1 MRVQCPFC
9 NYIMKTD
16 DAYVG
21 LEVECPGCGNN
32 LKLPATNFEAGC
44 VIGDFIIKEKIGEGS
59 IAAVF
64 KATQQSLERTV
75 ALKILFQEYTN
86 NNGVANF
93 LKEARSAAKLSHP
106 NLVQAL
112 AVGEENGVC
121 YMAMNFISGETLKN
135 RLQLENRLNTDEA
148 LHIIQQVAEAL
159 CYAWEEANMVHRDIK
174 PDNIMITDEGVAKL
188 TDLGLAMPQS
198 DWHEDMQISGSPS
211 YMSPEQFAGKR
222 LDPRSDIY
230 SLGVT
235 LYQMLTGEL
244 PFKGTSI
251 KVVARQHFEDKPT
264 PIHKLNKKVS
274 LRVSALVKKM
284 IEKLPDDRFFS
295 MEELLEEIWTIR
307 QTTAPDKNLIPDVH
321 TISINRLNYNLQNES
336 LERQKIVKEEL
347 KVLEGKNKK
356 LKWIITAIFTVIIG
370 LVFLTIMFMRPG
382 RDYVNF
388 QKQINVLKS
397 KIEARELSPKAI
409 DTYVQKLQRELPVVK
424 NKREKA
430 LYRQLEII
438 GLKGKLSF
446 YDSQVKYL
454 QEELKKAQLKIEEYE
469 DSNSSNNNLQEQ
481 LNDNKL

>member
-59 IAAVF
+59 IGAVF

-93 LKEARSAAKLSHP
+93 LKEARAAAKLSHP
-106 NLVQAL
+106 NLVQSL
-112 AVGEENGVC
+112 AVGEENGIC
-121 YMAMNFISGETLKN
+121 YMAMTFISGETLKK
-135 RLQLENRLNTDEA
+135 RLQLESILNTDEA

-264 PIHKLNKKVS
+264 PIHKLNKRVS

-284 IEKLPDDRFFS
+284 MAKLPDDRFFS

-307 QTTAPDKNLIPDVH
+307 QTTAPDKNLVPDVH

-356 LKWIITAIFTVIIG
+356 LKWIITLIITAGIG
-370 LVFLTIMFMRPG
+370 LIVLSLMHLRPG
-382 RDYVNF
+382 KDYQNL
-388 QKQINVLKS
+388 QQQINVLKS
-397 KIEARELSPKAI
+397 KIEARELGPEAI
-409 DTYVQKLQRELPVVK
+409 RVNVKKLRKEFPVFR
-424 NKREKA
+424 NKRENA

-438 GLKGKLSF
+438 GLKGQLRF
-446 YDSQVKYL
+446 YDSRVKYL
-454 QEELKKAQLKIEEYE
+454 EEELKKTQLELNKYKI
-469 DSNSSNNNLQEQ
+469 
-481 LNDNKL
+481 NDTKE

>member
-59 IAAVF
+59 IGAVF

-86 NNGVANF
+86 SNGIANF
-93 LKEARSAAKLSHP
+93 LKEARAAAKLSHP
-106 NLVQAL
+106 NLVQSL
-112 AVGEENGVC
+112 AVGEENGIC
-121 YMAMNFISGETLKN
+121 YMAMNFISGETLKH
-135 RLQLENRLNTDEA
+135 RLQLESILNTDEA
-148 LHIIQQVAEAL
+148 LHVIQQVAEAL

-251 KVVARQHFEDKPT
+251 KIVARQHFEDKPT
-264 PIHKLNKKVS
+264 PINKLNKNIS
-274 LRVSALVKKM
+274 LRVSALAKKM
-284 IEKLPDDRFFS
+284 MAKLPDDRFFS
-295 MEELLEEIWTIR
+295 MEELLEEVWTIR
-307 QTTAPDKNLIPDVH
+307 QRTAPDKNLVPDVH

-356 LKWIITAIFTVIIG
+356 LKWAISLIVIMIVS
-370 LVFLTIMFMRPG
+370 LFIWIFAYYRPSG
-382 RDYVNF
+382 NYLALRD
-388 QKQINVLKS
+388 QINTLKS
-397 KIEARELSPKAI
+397 KIEARELGPDAI
-409 DTYVQKLQRELPVVK
+409 RIHVRKLRKEFPVFK
-424 NKREKA
+424 NKRETE
-430 LYRQLEII
+430 LYRQLEVI
-438 GLKGKLSF
+438 GLKGQLKF
-446 YDSQVKYL
+446 FDSRVKYL
-454 QEELKKAQLKIEEYE
+454 EEELKKAQLK
-469 DSNSSNNNLQEQ
+469 
-481 LNDNKL
+481 LNDKSTIKNDK